1 MTKRDYKEW
10 HRSKSEIEEIKD
22 DLPYFRE
29 GEVWWCRLGANVGH
43 EEDGKGESFSRPV
56 LILKKFNQFVFWA
69 LPLST
74 KLKKN
79 PYYLVCEC
87 DDKQI
92 RAAMTSQL
100 RLISSKRLTDKITFV
115 KTCSFKAIKKAI
127 KDLL

>member
-1 MTKRDYKEW
+1 MKERDYRKW
-10 HRSKSEIEEIKD
+10 HKSKSEIEKVDEV
-22 DLPYFRE
+22 LPYFRE

-100 RLISSKRLTDKITFV
+100 RLISSKRLTDKITIVNNRYFE
-115 KTCSFKAIKKAI
+115 TIKKAI